1 MKRLI
6 KKLAKIANYSR
17 ISTTPLISITIS
29 RSSLLHNLN
38 QFRSMT
44 PHRQVAPV
52 LKSNAYGHKIDLI
65 AHELENEHVPFY
77 IIDSYFEAEAL
88 RNEGIKTPLLV
99 IGYVREESINNSR
112 LKNIVY
118 VISSLDSLRS
128 IKKKTRI
135 HLKIDTGMC
144 RQGILPSERSE
155 AVSIIQNNQNII
167 LEGICSHFSDADS
180 TDTSFTNKQIKIW
193 NDTVE
198 YFKQKFKFIKYFHI
212 SASEGH
218 IYKDAYTNMT
228 RLGIGLYGLTNI
240 NGLILKPVLEMKTI
254 ITSIKKI
261 KKGDQ
266 VGYGRTFTAD
276 RDMTIATLALGYYE
290 GVDRRLSNIGFVKII
305 DKNNLE
311 NFCPIIGRVSMNITI
326 IDISKVSGIEIG
338 NEVIVISKNK
348 TDKNSVENIAKL
360 CSSIPYEIVVH
371 IPQHLKRIVVE

>member
-1 MKRLI
+1 
-6 KKLAKIANYSR
+6 
-17 ISTTPLISITIS
+17 
-29 RSSLLHNLN
+29 
-38 QFRSMT
+38 MT